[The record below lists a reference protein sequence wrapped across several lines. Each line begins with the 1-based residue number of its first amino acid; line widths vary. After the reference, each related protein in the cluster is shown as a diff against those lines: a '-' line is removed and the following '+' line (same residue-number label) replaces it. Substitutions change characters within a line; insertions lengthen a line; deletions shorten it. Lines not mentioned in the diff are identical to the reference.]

1 MTDTNPTL
9 DLTPPSVIPPLDAT
23 PAEQPVA
30 GRTADAGPRT
40 RWAAIIWGLAL
51 AVISATALWITLDA
65 GRRDAVADWVVSLSP
80 PAIAAYLLL
89 AAGAIALVGGLVG
102 IARRLQRGPRAA
114 ASTAPAA

>member
-9 DLTPPSVIPPLDAT
+9 DLTPPPVIPPFEAT
-23 PAEQPVA
+23 PAEQPITRRA
-30 GRTADAGPRT
+30 ADEAPRT

-51 AVISATALWITLDA
+51 AVTSATALWITLDA
-65 GRRDAVADWVVSLSP
+65 GRRDAVAEWVVSLSP
-80 PAIAAYLLL
+80 PAIVASLLL

-114 ASTAPAA
+114 ASSPPTT

>member
-9 DLTPPSVIPPLDAT
+9 DLTQSLVFAPSAGT
-23 PAEQPVA
+23 PDQQPVTGA
-30 GRTADAGPRT
+30 AADAAPRT
-40 RWAAIIWGLAL
+40 RWAAIIWGLVF
-51 AVISATALWITLDA
+51 AVISATALWVTVDA

-80 PAIAAYLLL
+80 PAIVAYLLL

-114 ASTAPAA
+114 ASSPPTA